1 MLTLRIGGPRSN
13 YADIGGAG
21 EKMRFIDYEI
31 TTNIEA
37 LSDLLITNVVKILK
51 FKIDNSRNILRF
63 LYFNSCGS
71 VECCRHSKIPI

>member
-1 MLTLRIGGPRSN
+1 MSTLRIGGPRSN

-37 LSDLLITNVVKILK
+37 FLI
-51 FKIDNSRNILRF
+51 
-63 LYFNSCGS
+63 C
-71 VECCRHSKIPI
+71 